1 MGQIYL
7 QRFEYMGPVSKTDFD
22 EVWGV
27 ALQTF
32 ARSGNWGG
40 VDQGVKHVRGYGTG
54 WGGYAVIEVEDP
66 AAFEKY
72 QAHHNQNYGR
82 IAKITW
88 EPVYDL
94 DAAFEPVLQGMRARQ

>member
-7 QRFEYMGPVSKTDFD
+7 QRFEYTGPVSKADFD

-40 VDQGVKHVRGYGTG
+40 VEGGVTHLRGYGTG
-54 WGGYAVIEVEDP
+54 WGGYALIDVEDP
-66 AAFEKY
+66 AAFARY
-72 QAHHNQNYGR
+72 QAHHNQNYAR
-82 IAKITW
+82 IATITF
-88 EPVYDL
+88 EPLFDM
-94 DAAFEPVLQGMRARQ
+94 DAAFAPVIQAMKAQQ